1 MQSINQTECFEESET
16 SEPLP
21 PMRPEPNRIKTV
33 QSDCLFFKV
42 EQGIMESTLAV
53 MIVLFVAKCGA
64 VPVTS
69 PSQEEISKA
78 QVKKKRK
85 KKVCLVLQF
94 VIVGVVLPDV
104 AVY

>member
-1 MQSINQTECFEESET
+1 
-16 SEPLP
+16 
-21 PMRPEPNRIKTV
+21 MRPQPNRIKSV

-42 EQGIMESTLAV
+42 EQGTMESTLAV

-78 QVKKKRK
+78 QVKKKK
-85 KKVCLVLQF
+85 KRVFVCLILHSL
-94 VIVGVVLPDV
+94 IVVVVLPYV
-104 AVY
+104 AIY